1 MSTNDGSRRHSKPS
15 KIRQTFIPQ
24 LLSCL
29 VFKVI
34 FRQKKDT
41 FFLNRFFKFFFSKC
55 PFSRGGEDCN
65 HGIKISRPNGYNG
78 CISNDQRAIDQI
90 NLWPIAL
97 WPLPLFLVIFYRIDQ
112 IKFSNDQIRKINLSN
127 FIIWAIDPFYCF
139 NLSNWFI

>member
-1 MSTNDGSRRHSKPS
+1 MRTNDGSRGHSKPS
-15 KIRQTFIPQ
+15 KICQTFIPQ
-24 LLSCL
+24 FLPCL

-34 FRQKKDT
+34 LGKKHT
-41 FFLNRFFKFFFSKC
+41 FKKNIFFSKC

-78 CISNDQRAIDQI
+78 CILNDQRAIDQI

-97 WPLPLFLVIFYRIDQ
+97 WPLPLFLVIFCRIDQ

-127 FIIWAIDPFYCF
+127 FIIWAIDPFYRF
-139 NLSNWFI
+139 NLSNWSILLF